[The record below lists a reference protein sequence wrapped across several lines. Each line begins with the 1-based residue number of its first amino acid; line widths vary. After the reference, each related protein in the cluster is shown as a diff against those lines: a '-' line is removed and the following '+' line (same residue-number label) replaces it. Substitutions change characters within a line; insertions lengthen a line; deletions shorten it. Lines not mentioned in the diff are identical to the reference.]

1 MIKILALATCYNRK
15 EKTVSAVNRLVSGN
29 PGISFDFIIA
39 DDNST
44 DGTAQALSGIP
55 NVKVMFGDGNSYYTG
70 GMRIAMAEALSQLG
84 DASGKPASESPA
96 PDNHASD
103 SSAPDSPALVA
114 YDYVML
120 FNDDVEF
127 YEGSIEGLIGKAE
140 DTFGKGAADNGM
152 PQQSGTEEAAPER
165 PEATI
170 LVGPT
175 CEADGV
181 TFSYGGVKRKS
192 NFKPKFRRIKAG
204 EGQGY
209 EMIQSSA
216 AGNGSDAKKFVEVDT
231 FNANCVL
238 IPTELFVKTGNMDKV
253 YNHSLGDFDY
263 GYMLRKKGGRIYVS
277 DEYVGICPFNS
288 NKGTWEDKS
297 LKRSERF
304 KKKESIKGVPFGEFF
319 HYLLKNYNILTAIIY
334 SFSPYVRILIG
345 R

>member
-15 EKTVSAVNRLVSGN
+15 EKTVSAINRLVSGN

-70 GMRIAMAEALSQLG
+70 GMRIAMAEALSLLG
-84 DASGKPASESPA
+84 DKYGEC
-96 PDNHASD
+96 
-103 SSAPDSPALVA
+103 SAGSTALVA

-140 DTFGKGAADNGM
+140 DTFGKGTADNGM
-152 PQQSGTEEAAPER
+152 MPQSGKEEAAPER
-165 PEATI
+165 KEATI

-192 NFKPKFRRIKAG
+192 NFKPKFWRIKAG

>member
-55 NVKVMFGDGNSYYTG
+55 DVKVVFGDGNSYYTG

-103 SSAPDSPALVA
+103 SSAPDSTALVA

-140 DTFGKGAADNGM
+140 DTFGKGAAYNGM
-152 PQQSGTEEAAPER
+152 PQQSGTKEAAPER
-165 PEATI
+165 QEATI

>member
-55 NVKVMFGDGNSYYTG
+55 DVKVMLGDGNSYYTG

-84 DASGKPASESPA
+84 DTSGKSGSE
-96 PDNHASD
+96 

-140 DTFGKGAADNGM
+140 DIFGKGAAYNGM
-152 PQQSGTEEAAPER
+152 TQQSGTEEAVPER

-192 NFKPKFRRIKAG
+192 NFKPKFWRIKAG